1 MEFVT
6 LNNGLKMPMEGFGVY
21 QVTNLLECEEAVYN
35 AILAGY
41 RLIDTAS
48 VYRNEEAV
56 GNAIRRAIEEK
67 IVPEKN
73 CLLRQNFGCRIM
85 KMYRRLLSHL

>member
-21 QVTNLLECEEAVYN
+21 QVTNLLECEEAVYHT
-35 AILAGY
+35 ILAGY

-48 VYRNEEAV
+48 VYGNEEAV
-56 GNAIRRAIEEK
+56 GNAIKRAIEEK
-67 IVPEKN
+67 IVT
-73 CLLRQNFGCRIM
+73 CQ
-85 KMYRRLLSHL
+85 RR

>member
-21 QVTNLLECEEAVYN
+21 QVTNLSECEEAVYN

-48 VYRNEEAV
+48 VPV
-56 GNAIRRAIEEK
+56 
-67 IVPEKN
+67 
-73 CLLRQNFGCRIM
+73 Q
-85 KMYRRLLSHL
+85 S